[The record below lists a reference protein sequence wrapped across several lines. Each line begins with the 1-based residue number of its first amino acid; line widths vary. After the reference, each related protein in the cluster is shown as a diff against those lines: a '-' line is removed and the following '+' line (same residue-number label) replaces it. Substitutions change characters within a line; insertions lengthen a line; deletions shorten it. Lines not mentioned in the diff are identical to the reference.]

1 MGFRGL
7 AIFEGRDNR
16 TVFRMTDME
25 RPKISIYIAASI
37 DGYIARK
44 DNSLDWMDR
53 VGGFDEDYGFKK
65 FLDSVDSLIIGRK
78 TYEVA
83 TTVPDPYP
91 GKRVVV
97 LSNSLESVREGM
109 ELYRGDLAQLAAKL
123 HAEGARHV
131 WIDGGVT
138 ISQFLAAQMVDTMT
152 LSVIP
157 ILLGD
162 GLPLFNVIGKEIP
175 CRLIASRGYESG
187 LVQLNYEIHT

>member
-1 MGFRGL
+1 M
-7 AIFEGRDNR
+7 
-16 TVFRMTDME
+16 VE

-53 VGGFDEDYGFKK
+53 VGGYDEDYGFKK
-65 FLDSVDSLIIGRK
+65 FLDSIDSLIIGRK

-83 TTVPDPYP
+83 TTVSDPYP
-91 GKRVVV
+91 GKKVVV
-97 LSNSLESVREGM
+97 LSNSLGSVRDGM
-109 ELYRGDLAQLAAKL
+109 ELYQGDLAQLVTRL
-123 HAEGARHV
+123 HRQGSRHI

-138 ISQFLAAQMVDTMT
+138 ISQFLASQMVDEMT
-152 LSVIP
+152 LSIIP

-175 CRLIASRGYESG
+175 CCLISSRGYESG
-187 LVQLNYEIHT
+187 LVQIHYEIVNRREIC